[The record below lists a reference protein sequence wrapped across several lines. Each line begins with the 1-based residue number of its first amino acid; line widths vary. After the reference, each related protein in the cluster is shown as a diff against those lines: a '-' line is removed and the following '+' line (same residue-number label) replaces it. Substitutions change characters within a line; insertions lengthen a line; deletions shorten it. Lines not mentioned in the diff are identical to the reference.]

1 MRVSESR
8 EPQLRGSGE
17 TWLSAAYQS
26 LVESGVDAVRI
37 GPLAKK
43 VKLSRTSFYWFFRDR
58 DTLLSVLLERWRT
71 KNTGNLIRQT
81 QAYAETITEGIFNV
95 FDCWLDSRLFDPGLE
110 FAVRSWAQQSEEVA
124 GEIRD
129 ADAARITALT
139 DMFVRFGFKSHVA
152 DVRARTTYLS
162 QIGYISMKT
171 TEEFSARMS
180 RIPEYVEIFT
190 GAAPLQRELERF
202 FARHGYVTRKGSAAL
217 ASGRRKSR

>member
-1 MRVSESR
+1 
-8 EPQLRGSGE
+8 
-17 TWLSAAYQS
+17 
-26 LVESGVDAVRI
+26 
-37 GPLAKK
+37 
-43 VKLSRTSFYWFFRDR
+43 
-58 DTLLSVLLERWRT
+58 
-71 KNTGNLIRQT
+71 
-81 QAYAETITEGIFNV
+81 
-95 FDCWLDSRLFDPGLE
+95 LDSRLFDPGLE

-190 GAAPLQRELERF
+190 GAVPLQRELERF